1 MCVRPVRQATGVMS
15 RCRITRERLGVMS
28 TMLLI
33 ERCVVLLLVHRRS
46 QALGVDSVQ
55 RVVMSRRAL
64 QSVVVNTREGVVVKR
79 ADVARIETAMIHTRL
94 AVVVDRRCALHLT
107 TKVRR
112 TLMHLVLSATKTPN
126 VSTTDMATTE
136 TTTTH
141 VTTATT
147 HVTTTATHVTTT
159 AVSSS
164 SAMTSTATASTVAV
178 AGRQALKAEQ

>member
-1 MCVRPVRQATGVMS
+1 MCVRPVRQATEVMS

-64 QSVVVNTREGVVVKR
+64 QSVVVNTRKGVVVNR

-147 HVTTTATHVTTT
+147 HVTTTA
-159 AVSSS
+159 VSSS
-164 SAMTSTATASTVAV
+164 SAMTSTASTVAV

>member
-1 MCVRPVRQATGVMS
+1 MCVRPVRQATEVMS

-64 QSVVVNTREGVVVKR
+64 QSVVVNR

-147 HVTTTATHVTTT
+147 HVTTATTHVTTT